1 MTPSNK
7 VLVGKGI
14 IDGLVEYSI
23 RIRIIHWKSRDTVG
37 QQIFEPSFKGR
48 HDTISH
54 WSGGMVAREML
65 FEVQEC
71 FSTGSSA
78 SFAGTA
84 EHVVDILLDKVSKVL
99 ASEAPAVNAIVD
111 LGKVVKGRSP
121 FVSKFR

>member
-1 MTPSNK
+1 MTPSSK

-23 RIRIIHWKSRDTVG
+23 RIRIICWKLRDTVVW
-37 QQIFEPSFKGR
+37 QIFEPSFKGR
-48 HDTISH
+48 HDTISL
-54 WSGGMVAREML
+54 WSGGMVVREIL

-71 FSTGSSA
+71 FSMGSSNPNP
-78 SFAGTA
+78 TV

-99 ASEAPAVNAIVD
+99 ASEALAINAIVD

>member
-23 RIRIIHWKSRDTVG
+23 WIRIIHWKLRDTVG

-54 WSGGMVAREML
+54 WSGGMVVREML
-65 FEVQEC
+65 FVRSFHSNKATLTTKATSSALHHDAIELQHPC
-71 FSTGSSA
+71 LGFPASTGARPRQSGLFS
-78 SFAGTA
+78 
-84 EHVVDILLDKVSKVL
+84 VSRR
-99 ASEAPAVNAIVD
+99 NA
-111 LGKVVKGRSP
+111 R
-121 FVSKFR
+121 

>member
-1 MTPSNK
+1 MAWW
-7 VLVGKGI
+7 
-14 IDGLVEYSI
+14 SI
-23 RIRIIHWKSRDTVG
+23 RFGSESFVGSRGTRSG
-37 QQIFEPSFKGR
+37 GR
-48 HDTISH
+48 SLNHRSRADMI

-84 EHVVDILLDKVSKVL
+84 EHVVDIPLDKVSKVL

>member
-14 IDGLVEYSI
+14 IDGLVEYLI
-23 RIRIIHWKSRDTVG
+23 QIRIIRWKLWDTVR
-37 QQIFEPSFKGR
+37 QQIFEPLFKGR

-71 FSTGSSA
+71 FSMGSSV
-78 SFAGTA
+78 SFTGTA
-84 EHVVDILLDKVSKVL
+84 EHVVDILLDKVLKVL
-99 ASEAPAVNAIVD
+99 ASEAPVVNAVVD